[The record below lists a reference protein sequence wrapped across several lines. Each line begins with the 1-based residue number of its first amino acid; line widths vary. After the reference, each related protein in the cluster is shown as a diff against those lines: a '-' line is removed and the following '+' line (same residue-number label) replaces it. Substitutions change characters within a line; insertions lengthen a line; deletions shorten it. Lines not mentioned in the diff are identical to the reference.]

1 MAFKRSFTLNDGR
14 KMPRLGMGTWY
25 LGQGLHPHD
34 QELDALRTGLDAG
47 ISLID
52 TAEMYGDG
60 AAESLV
66 GEAISNRRREDLFI
80 VSKVYPHNAG
90 RPNIFKSVDATLS
103 RLGTDYLDMYL
114 LHWRGSIPLT
124 ETVECM
130 EELVKEGKICGWG
143 VSNFDTSDM
152 KELWSIPQG
161 NHCAVNQD
169 LYHLGS
175 RGVEW
180 DLLPWM
186 RQKNLPLM
194 AYCPLAQAGRLRSG
208 LLENEAVRK
217 VASIHKISPTQV
229 LLAFVLRD
237 SNVVAIPR
245 SASPQHVLE
254 NAAVKE
260 VELTEED
267 LSLLNSAFPAPTK
280 KIALDME

>member
-1 MAFKRSFTLNDGR
+1 
-14 KMPRLGMGTWY
+14 
-25 LGQGLHPHD
+25 
-34 QELDALRTGLDAG
+34 
-47 ISLID
+47 
-52 TAEMYGDG
+52 
-60 AAESLV
+60 
-66 GEAISNRRREDLFI
+66 
-80 VSKVYPHNAG
+80 
-90 RPNIFKSVDATLS
+90 
-103 RLGTDYLDMYL
+103 
-114 LHWRGSIPLT
+114 
-124 ETVECM
+124 
-130 EELVKEGKICGWG
+130 
-143 VSNFDTSDM
+143 
-152 KELWSIPQG
+152 
-161 NHCAVNQD
+161 
-169 LYHLGS
+169 
-175 RGVEW
+175 
-180 DLLPWM
+180 
-186 RQKNLPLM
+186 M